1 MKNITVYLLLPALFF
16 ATLSAGEEVAATS
29 SEHMSI
35 EEKLAKMGSNHA
47 QPHSSSDQGSPS
59 TQILQRLSQIRHEL
73 KDKYNQTQAL
83 IEEEES
89 EEKCLELLE
98 EINILRTE
106 LAELEKK
113 WRILQSE
120 EIQKDS
126 EACGIWQNEE
136 TSISELV
143 MEYGSSEYLYV
154 IPPDVAAIKL
164 NLQSALLIPRESWAA
179 LIETIFKHNG
189 IGVKE
194 INPYAKQLYLL
205 KQDCITFTSILV
217 DKEQLA
223 FVEKRER
230 IAFVYSPPVA
240 QLKQA
245 FYFMERFRDPK
256 TTFVYQV
263 GAKIAIV
270 GFQEEVKR
278 LVSLCDNV
286 WENGGD
292 KIVRVVTSSKLQAE
306 EMIKIL
312 KSYFG
317 GLSDPSRSIITM
329 KGGHDLSATSLASES
344 GIILIG
350 EKGLVE
356 KGEAVIRETENQVS
370 DPSELTVFWHT
381 CSHSNPTD
389 LAEVLDRV
397 YSSLINTSMEIP
409 SEVGSG
415 QKDPQFGQGAEEPE
429 EEDIEQGLYN
439 PPLERVKPWSTRL
452 VKPREK
458 KVDPDET
465 KIKSGNFIPYPSTGS
480 ILMVIRKDMVG
491 KIKEVIRRLDI
502 PKRMVEIEVLMVERR
517 LKNTTRIGINILKLG
532 STAENINQLGG
543 EYFGDGTK
551 ATRGLL
557 EFIYSGTKNESF
569 PAIDLTYN
577 FLLSQE
583 DIRVTA
589 APSVITINQSPAIIA
604 ITDQISINNGASP
617 VQTNNGFVF
626 KDSYE
631 RADFGITIKLTPTV
645 HEPEIGDPDGQ
656 VYVTLEN
663 DISFETIKRLD
674 GGENHKP
681 DVHKR
686 QVKNQVRIPDGQ
698 TIILGGLKSKNQED
712 RNEKIPF
719 LGEIPGFGKLFGTNL
734 LTDTSGEMFIF
745 IKPKVVHDPK
755 TDLIQMREEKLK
767 ARPGDSQYFLDRIA
781 ESRKKSAERTFK
793 RSWNMFFGMRDD
805 ATVKL

>member
-1 MKNITVYLLLPALFF
+1 MRSLQIAFLLCSFLLCA
-16 ATLSAGEEVAATS
+16 SEEDRLTP
-29 SEHMSI
+29 MSI
-35 EEKLAKMGSNHA
+35 EEKLSMVGANPPQNSPSEDQVG
-47 QPHSSSDQGSPS
+47 SSS
-59 TQILQRLSQIRHEL
+59 QILQRLSQVRHDLREKYIRS
-73 KDKYNQTQAL
+73 QQL
-83 IEEEES
+83 IEKSAS
-89 EEKCLELLE
+89 EDQSLELLD
-98 EINILRTE
+98 EINELRSE
-106 LAELEKK
+106 LIELEQM
-113 WRILQSE
+113 WRSLQSQ

-126 EACGIWQNEE
+126 EASGIWQNEE

-143 MEYGSSEYLYV
+143 MEYGSSDYLYV
-154 IPPDVAAIKL
+154 IPPEVAVLKL
-164 NLQSALLIPRESWAA
+164 NLHSALLIPRDSWSS
-179 LIETIFKHNG
+179 LIEAIFKHNG

-194 INPYAKQLYLL
+194 INPYVKQLYLL
-205 KQDCITFTSILV
+205 KQDFITFSSIIV
-217 DKEQLA
+217 EKEQLA
-223 FVEKRER
+223 FFEKRER
-230 IAFVYSPPVA
+230 IAFVYSPPIA

-245 FYFMERFRDPK
+245 FYFIERFRDPK
-256 TTFVYQV
+256 TTFVYQA

-278 LVSLCDNV
+278 LVNLCDNV

-292 KIVRVVTSSKLQAE
+292 KVVRVVTSSKLQSE
-306 EMIKIL
+306 EMIKVL

-329 KGGHDLSATSLASES
+329 KGGHDLTATPLASES

-350 EKGLVE
+350 EKALVE
-356 KGEAVIRETENQVS
+356 KAEAVVRETECQVS

-389 LAEVLDRV
+389 LADVLDRV
-397 YSSLINTSMEIP
+397 YTSLIHTAMEIP
-409 SEVGSG
+409 SEEGMVT
-415 QKDPQFGQGAEEPE
+415 KDPHFGEGVTDSGDD
-429 EEDIEQGLYN
+429 DIEQGLYN

-452 VKPREK
+452 GRSKEK
-458 KVDPDET
+458 KNDTDEL

-517 LKNTTRIGINILKLG
+517 LKNTARSGINILKLG
-532 STAENINQLGG
+532 SAADNINQLGA
-543 EYFGDGTK
+543 EFYGDGTK
-551 ATRGLL
+551 AMKGLF
-557 EFIYSGTKNESF
+557 EFIYSGTKNVHF
-569 PAIDLTYN
+569 PAIDLSYN

-589 APSVITINQSPAIIA
+589 APSVITINQSPAIIS

-645 HEPEIGDPDGQ
+645 HEPEIGDADGQ
-656 VYVTLEN
+656 IYVTLEN

-698 TIILGGLKSKNQED
+698 TVILGGLKSKNQED
-712 RNEKIPF
+712 KTDKIPF

-745 IKPKVVHDPK
+745 IKPRVVHDPK
-755 TDLIQMREEKLK
+755 TDLIQLREEKLR
-767 ARPGDSQYFLDRIA
+767 ARPGDIQGYLDRIA
-781 ESRKKSAERTFK
+781 ESRKKSSERTFK
-793 RSWNMFFGMRDD
+793 RSWNMFFGMREDG
-805 ATVKL
+805 TVKL